1 MPGGVRSPPG
11 GAQALPRGPVRTS
24 VPQGRSVR
32 VKRVYE
38 EPASRDGLRVLV
50 DRLWPRGLSKER
62 AGVSKWLKE
71 AGPSTG
77 LRKWFDHDPDRWE
90 EFKRRYLV
98 ELEQGDTLNT
108 LVDLARRRRITLLF
122 GSREE
127 RCNNAMALKG
137 FIESSL

>member
-1 MPGGVRSPPG
+1 MARSP
-11 GAQALPRGPVRTS
+11 
-24 VPQGRSVR
+24 SVR
-32 VKRVYE
+32 VKRIYE
-38 EPASRDGLRVLV
+38 EPASGDGFRVLV

-62 AGVSKWLKE
+62 AGVSMWLKE
-71 AGPSTG
+71 AGPSTE

-98 ELEQGDTLNT
+98 ELQEGEAQSTLIE
-108 LVDLARRRRITLLF
+108 LAKRRAVTLLF

-127 RCNNAMALKG
+127 RFNNAMALKS

>member
-1 MPGGVRSPPG
+1 MP
-11 GAQALPRGPVRTS
+11 QN
-24 VPQGRSVR
+24 RSVR

-38 EPASRDGLRVLV
+38 EPASGDGLRVLV

-62 AGVSKWLKE
+62 AEVSMWLKE
-71 AGPSTG
+71 AGPSTE
-77 LRKWFDHDPDRWE
+77 LRKWFDHDPNRWE

-98 ELEQGDTLNT
+98 ELQTGAALDT
-108 LVDLARRRRITLLF
+108 LVDLMSRKRVTLLF

-127 RCNNAMALKG
+127 RFNNAMALKG